1 MQGERLVGSRQEIAG
16 ESAALRRVMHHA
28 AIVADT
34 DSTVL
39 ISGEAGT
46 GKELIAR
53 LIHSRSA
60 RKDASFIK
68 VSCAAIP
75 SGRLESELF
84 GHEKG
89 AFREA
94 TCQCVGK
101 LELADKGT
109 LLLDKVGDL
118 PLDLQPKLLRVLLD
132 REFER
137 IGGSRTIPVDVRLIA
152 ATDHDLLGEVEEGEF
167 RGDLFYRLHVFP
179 LHLPALR
186 DRAEDIPLLVRHFVD
201 KFAIRQHKR
210 IDEIPDEALET
221 MMDWKWPGNI
231 RELENFIER
240 SVVQS
245 EGSCLNPPLG
255 ELGGEISRHGADADA
270 AMQAQAKERERII
283 EVLWETQGALS
294 GPSGA
299 AARLG
304 LKRTALEDKMQRLGI
319 SRADYL
325 RRSRTGD

>member
-1 MQGERLVGSRQEIAG
+1 MGGERSEISWQQIVG
-16 ESAALRRVMHHA
+16 ESAALKRVLHHA

-39 ISGEAGT
+39 ISGETGT
-46 GKELIAR
+46 GKELLAR
-53 LIHSRSA
+53 LVHSRSA

-75 SGRLESELF
+75 TERLESEIF

-94 TCQCVGK
+94 TCQYVGK

-109 LLLDKVGDL
+109 LLLDDVGDL
-118 PLDLQPKLLRVLLD
+118 PLNLQPKLLGVLLD

-137 IGGSRTIPVDVRLIA
+137 IGGTKTIPVDVRLIA
-152 ATDHDLLGEVEEGEF
+152 ATDHDLLGDVEEGQF

-186 DRAEDIPLLVRHFVD
+186 DRLEDIPLLVRHFVN
-201 KFAIRQHKR
+201 KFAIRLHKR
-210 IDEIPDEALET
+210 IDVIPDEAVDA
-221 MMDWKWPGNI
+221 MMKWRWPGNV

-240 SVVQS
+240 SVVHS
-245 EGSCLNPPLG
+245 ESNRLNPPLG
-255 ELGGEISRHGADADA
+255 ELRQEISRQGADTDA
-270 AMQAQAKERERII
+270 ALQAANERERII
-283 EVLWETQGALS
+283 EVLQQTQGALS
-294 GPSGA
+294 GPAGA

-304 LKRTALEDKMQRLGI
+304 FKRTTLEEKMQRLGI

-325 RRSRTGD
+325 RRSGD